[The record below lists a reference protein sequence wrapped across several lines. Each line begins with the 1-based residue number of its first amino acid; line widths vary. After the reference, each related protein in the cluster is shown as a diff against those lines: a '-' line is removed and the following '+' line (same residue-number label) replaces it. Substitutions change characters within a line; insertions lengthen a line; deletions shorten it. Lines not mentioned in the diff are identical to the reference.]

1 MVAPRTALQIRWGR
15 SYKPA
20 VKHFDPNYFFSVWPA
35 VCCAALALAVACLPV
50 FRVADGAYLASA
62 RSRGIDGLRG
72 ILALAVVAHHSAIYR
87 AFLLEGVWGAQTTR
101 LYQACGPIA
110 VAMFFMITAYLFWS
124 RIIRQRG
131 RPDWTALLIG
141 RVFRIGPV
149 YVTAIL
155 AMCAYIAVADGFVL
169 KTSPAALLNQVTSY
183 MALALLN
190 ADNVNGFPQTWLL
203 LAGITWSLRWEWH
216 FYGSLLLTA
225 FAARRPGLHL
235 PFTLAAMVGTAVW
248 AIVSP
253 SNEANYILLFSIGM
267 VCASAQANG
276 YTLRAPQAAL
286 SVAVLVLTAGCFL
299 LSPGNLTV
307 WAVFLIGGAFYLV
320 AVAGATLSGVLT
332 NRAVMRLGEIS
343 FGIYMLHGLAL
354 ATVLRSGVGRFA
366 AETSPAL
373 YWLLVMGA
381 LVLTLAS
388 SLLAHIVVE
397 KPGISLGH
405 SLARHR
411 SARHGGGR
419 ALEQPT
425 A

>member
-1 MVAPRTALQIRWGR
+1 M
-15 SYKPA
+15 
-20 VKHFDPNYFFSVWPA
+20 KHLDPNYFFSIWPA
-35 VCCAALALAVACLPV
+35 LCCAAFALALACLPI
-50 FRVADGAYLASA
+50 FRAADGAYLSNT

-72 ILALAVVAHHSAIYR
+72 ILALSVVVHHSAIYR

-124 RIIRQRG
+124 RIVRQRG
-131 RPDWTALLIG
+131 QLDWTALLIG

-149 YVTAIL
+149 YVSAIL

-169 KTSPAALLNQVTSY
+169 KTSPAALFDQVASY

-203 LAGITWSLRWEWH
+203 LAGITWSLRWEWY
-216 FYGSLLLTA
+216 FYASLLLTA
-225 FAARRPGLHL
+225 FAARHPGLHL
-235 PFTLAAMVGTAVW
+235 PFTLAAMIGITVW
-248 AIVSP
+248 AIVAP
-253 SNEANYILLFSIGM
+253 SNEANYVLLFSIGM

-276 YTLRAPQAAL
+276 YRLRAPQALL

-299 LSPGNLTV
+299 LSPGNLSV

-320 AVAGATLSGVLT
+320 AVAGATLSGALT

-354 ATVLRSGVGRFA
+354 AVVLRSDAGRFA
-366 AETSPAL
+366 AATSPAL
-373 YWLLVMGA
+373 YWLLVLGA
-381 LVLTLAS
+381 IALTLAS
-388 SLLAHIVVE
+388 SLLAHVVVE
-397 KPGISLGH
+397 RPGISLGH
-405 SLARHR
+405 SLGRRLARR
-411 SARHGGGR
+411 QRHGSGR
-419 ALEQPT
+419 VLEPPT